1 MADPLCRHCQTQ
13 NTLDALT
20 CVNCGRLLDPEATQP
35 SQEWTEGMRLRRG
48 ISVAHTVIFQ
58 IGTEQLS
65 VVLKPG
71 ERLILGRLSAQ
82 MLARP
87 DLDLERFRATENG
100 ISRIHAVLEAHDT
113 GVMLADLGS
122 RNGTYVGETR
132 LLPFQPHSLSQGDE
146 IQLGQLLIKV
156 HLKTVNTSTQPLNG
170 KRPRTGP
177 LGLEMLLV

>member
-1 MADPLCRHCQTQ
+1 MADPLCRNCQTQ
-13 NTLDALT
+13 NKPEALT
-20 CVNCGRLLDPEATQP
+20 CITCGQLLDPEATQP
-35 SQEWTEGMRLRRG
+35 SQEWAEGARLRRG
-48 ISVAHTVIFQ
+48 LSVAHTVIFQ
-58 IGTEQLS
+58 IGSEQLS

-100 ISRIHAVLEAHDT
+100 VSRIHAVLEAHDT

-132 LLPFQPHSLSQGDE
+132 LLPFQPHHLNHGDE
-146 IQLGQLLIKV
+146 IQLGQLIIRV
-156 HLKTVNTSTQPLNG
+156 HLKTIETGTKPLNS
-170 KRPRTGP
+170 KRPKTGP